1 MFFQGK
7 SLRSRCPGLSGIL
20 VDMWIKWGN
29 CPPGFPRVHRLAL
42 GAGQRGELIWDEP
55 EPSRVSEARNN
66 LGYDGHDDVKG
77 ALESL
82 LLQASRDTNIRR
94 RG

>member
-1 MFFQGK
+1 VQ
-7 SLRSRCPGLSGIL
+7 
-20 VDMWIKWGN
+20 
-29 CPPGFPRVHRLAL
+29 RLAL